1 MISMEIL
8 NSRNDWLVARQ
19 NRIGGSEAAA
29 VIGKSKWMSNVDLW
43 ELKTGR
49 KEPKDLSSNEAVQYG
64 TEAEKHLRALF
75 ALDFPEFEVFY
86 DENNIWTN
94 DRYPFAHA
102 SLDGLLVEKST
113 GKRGILE
120 IKTGTTRAW
129 DEWKDGIPQG
139 YYCQLLHYLAVT
151 EFDFAVIKGQLKS
164 ERDGN
169 VKLYTIHY
177 RIDRENAVEDMGYL
191 MEQEQEFYNCIKEG
205 ERPNLI
211 LNL

>member
-49 KEPKDLSSNEAVQYG
+49 KEPKDLSNNEAVQYG
-64 TEAEKHLRALF
+64 TEAEKYLRALF

-120 IKTGTTRAW
+120 IKTGSARVW
-129 DEWKDGIPQG
+129 NEWKERIPDG
-139 YYCQLLHYLAVT
+139 YFCQLLHYLAVT
-151 EFDFAVIKGQLKS
+151 EFDFAVIKGYL
-164 ERDGN
+164 RD
-169 VKLYTIHY
+169 VDHTRAWTFHY
-177 RIDRENAVEDMGYL
+177 RIDREEVAWDIKYL
-191 MEQEQEFYNCIKEG
+191 MKQEEEFYNCVREG
-205 ERPNLI
+205 RRPNLI